1 MLLDEFQVAHML
13 FREVQSKQHA
23 RMCCRLS
30 IQIKDSVAEEGPE
43 SFLPPGSRWDSPG
56 SWLIRLL
63 LNLSGFMVLN
73 SVALNMLVW

>member
-1 MLLDEFQVAHML
+1 MLLDEFQVAHIL

-23 RMCCRLS
+23 RMCCKLS
-30 IQIKDSVAEEGPE
+30 IRIKRFCRRGGAGKFPSA
-43 SFLPPGSRWDSPG
+43 GSRWNSPG

-63 LNLSGFMVLN
+63 LNFSEFMVLN